1 MDNKV
6 DQNFSTVISI
16 NPYKNTFYT
25 GNTTRISSQSRPAY
39 AKDQYAI
46 SFLNTKSF
54 ITATIGLS
62 KNIPDDDLPFAIEN
76 KAYEELALDMAI
88 EYQISYIE
96 SFNVIEESNRYF
108 HIFVVDPITLE
119 EDFSTSVG
127 DIKYIDQIIPVP
139 LLLKSLYT
147 KEIVNDNGVHV
158 YIYFQDNDAF
168 FTIYK
173 DQEFVYTKSLKYS
186 FKQMHE
192 RFSDLLGEQIPHDE
206 FLSLISKEGLSSSN
220 SEHQKY
226 LIKLFGEMFLH
237 INDVLTYAKRAFEIE
252 RIDQV
257 YIGSQIGP
265 ISGLDEYSQT
275 YLGLAS
281 ADFNFDYGFDYANDY
296 VDQIHLLL
304 HLYTQQNAEDKYDCN
319 FTVFHRPPPF
329 AKRASGKLIMTAALA
344 TVIAMTWP
352 AYNWT
357 AAYFEKAR
365 LLVYESQ
372 YVELHNE
379 KITRKATIDLKT
391 ASKEK
396 YTNLLNEEIAD
407 FDSRKNTLEKIHT
420 IKVDYP
426 MKGAL
431 LTSFTKYFNK
441 HNVKLTGLTYAEEDQ
456 KTKVFNFKLLSRTD
470 IQITNMLKELTKK
483 EDRKYNFSIEE
494 INYDAN
500 RSRYQSDLKVVLK

>member
-6 DQNFSTVISI
+6 EQNFSTVISI

-25 GNTTRISSQSRPAY
+25 GNTTRVSTQNKPVF

-54 ITATIGLS
+54 ITATVGLS
-62 KNIPDDDLPFAIEN
+62 KNIPDDDLQFAIEN
-76 KAYEELALDMAI
+76 KAYEELALDMAV

-96 SFNVIEESNRYF
+96 AVNVIDENNRFF
-108 HIFVVDPITLE
+108 HVFVVDPITLE
-119 EDFSTSVG
+119 EDYTEPVST
-127 DIKYIDQIIPVP
+127 IKYIDQIIPVP

-147 KEIVNDNGVHV
+147 KEIVNDSGVHV

-168 FTIYK
+168 FTIYN
-173 DQEFVYTKSLKYS
+173 DQEFIYTKSLKYS

-192 RFSDLLGEQIPHDE
+192 RFSDLLGEQISHSD
-206 FLSLISKEGLSSSN
+206 FLSLISNEGLSSSN

-237 INDVLTYAKRAFEIE
+237 INDVLTYSKRAFEIE
-252 RIDQV
+252 KIDQV

-281 ADFNFDYGFDYANDY
+281 ADFNFDYGFQSDETYI
-296 VDQIHLLL
+296 DQIHLLL
-304 HLYTQQNAEDKYDCN
+304 HLYTQQDAEDKYDCN
-319 FTVFHRPPPF
+319 FTIFHRPPPF
-329 AKRASGKLIMTAALA
+329 TKRASGKLIITASIA
-344 TVIAMTWP
+344 TIIAM
-352 AYNWT
+352 AYPSYFWS

-365 LLVYESQ
+365 LLVYEAQ
-372 YVELHNE
+372 YIELHNE
-379 KITRKATIDLKT
+379 KITRKATIDLKN

-396 YTNLLNEEIAD
+396 FINLTNEEISD
-407 FDSRKNTLEKIHT
+407 YDSRKNTLEKIHK

-426 MKGAL
+426 MKGSL

-441 HNVKLTGLTYAEEDQ
+441 HNVRLTGLNYSEENSSP
-456 KTKVFNFKLLSRTD
+456 KAFLFELTSRTD
-470 IQITNMLKELTKK
+470 LQITNLLKELTKK
-483 EDRKYNFSIEE
+483 EEKAFAFSIEE
-494 INYDAN
+494 INFENNTSSYKSN
-500 RSRYQSDLKVVLK
+500 LKVVLK